1 MDQLESIL
9 SGLAP
14 GHIERAVQLLQRYT
28 TASGAIQRE
37 VKGGAEPSPVGLN
50 DSDGVEVGSG
60 CDALAGGA
68 EAVSSVIALALQQ
81 AIRGDPASTAANAAS
96 TDYEDDDDIPFAAL
110 VQKQQRQEYEAPAR
124 AAENHEEEHPTSAG
138 SRPVARKGKSLVK
151 AVGSFS
157 SQQKQHQTPAIA
169 SRSLAS
175 FGFVTSARKPAATA
189 GDKKKLITPFVQD
202 RRVVPVALRF
212 WCYDED
218 APARQAEPLVPA
230 LQLHAAAAEED
241 PLSIAVNEE
250 TSSLLHSPV
259 MFCGD
264 KEEAQK
270 AKQQQHEGSARRYA
284 SFTAMIDATTTP
296 TCVGKGTEREPC
308 LQCPC
313 TYHVRLAAPRTGF
326 RNEVVFCGFYAIGYD
341 PCQARPPY
349 FGTYNSQ
356 DALNTEEL
364 LQLARFDTGKEM
376 LRVSNLDYEY
386 DSGDDWDV
394 VEGDEDLEASS
405 SDTDD
410 EEEED
415 EAASD
420 SDSGG
425 DFINDNNDEDGDS
438 DAELQRKMVEERQ
451 RRLNRLRHKDKLVP
465 AFSGPF
471 VGVPWLEHPLRAYD
485 RLERLGSALDGAAFT
500 ALMEQEMRGLGSV
513 MASSSIRAANG
524 SGSGTEA
531 VAAGADAD
539 ADAGDT
545 VEHFDERMLQQR
557 LVAAALRNR
566 REMLPEELDAMHAIV
581 ATNGKVSP
589 KAIVEALQEQQ
600 LCAGVARAEILR
612 TIRRYYERKHNTM
625 VRRAEPWSPTD
636 ERLFTKHRGG
646 GGNSNNKNDSTQKES
661 NNNNN
666 SSGAPERGRGEEEE
680 EEEDCEGDDD
690 VPLMELA
697 RKRPREEAD
706 KIVAKA
712 E

>member
-28 TASGAIQRE
+28 AAPGAIRGE
-37 VKGGAEPSPVGLN
+37 VTGDAEPSSVGLK
-50 DSDGVEVGSG
+50 DGDGVEVGGG

-68 EAVSSVIALALQQ
+68 EAVSSVIAIALQQ
-81 AIRGDPASTAANAAS
+81 AIRVGPASTAANAAS

-110 VQKQQRQEYEAPAR
+110 VQKRQQQAHEARAR
-124 AAENHEEEHPTSAG
+124 AAEEHEEEHPTSRG
-138 SRPVARKGKSLVK
+138 GRTLARKGNSLAK
-151 AVGSFS
+151 GVGSLS
-157 SQQKQHQTPAIA
+157 SQQKQHQAPAIA
-169 SRSLAS
+169 ARSLAS

-212 WCYDED
+212 WCHDED
-218 APARQAEPLVPA
+218 APAMQAEPLVPA
-230 LQLHAAAAEED
+230 LQPHAAAVAEE
-241 PLSIAVNEE
+241 PWSIAVNEE

-264 KEEAQK
+264 KEEAE
-270 AKQQQHEGSARRYA
+270 QQQHEGPARRYA
-284 SFTAMIDATTTP
+284 SFTAMVDATTT
-296 TCVGKGTEREPC
+296 TCVGKGSEREPR

-376 LRVSNLDYEY
+376 IRISNLDYEY

-410 EEEED
+410 EEDDD
-415 EAASD
+415 EAESD

-513 MASSSIRAANG
+513 MASSSPRAANG
-524 SGSGTEA
+524 GGSGAEA
-531 VAAGADAD
+531 TDADAD
-539 ADAGDT
+539 ADAGGT
-545 VEHFDERMLQQR
+545 VDHMEERMLQQR

-566 REMLPEELDAMHAIV
+566 REMLPEELDAVHAIV
-581 ATNGKVSP
+581 AANGKVSP
-589 KAIVEALQEQQ
+589 KAIVEALQEQH
-600 LCAGVARAEILR
+600 LCVGVARAEILR

-625 VRRAEPWSPTD
+625 VRRTEPWSPTD

-646 GGNSNNKNDSTQKES
+646 GGNSNNRNDPTQKES
-661 NNNNN
+661 NSNNN
-666 SSGAPERGRGEEEE
+666 SNGALERGRGEDE
-680 EEEDCEGDDD
+680 EEEDCEGDED

-706 KIVAKA
+706 KIVVEA